1 MSLLESLIT
10 FAGVPVGSLVAAFV
24 ISFFAAAVQGTIGFG
39 YGLISVPTLALLHPA
54 LAPVPQLICAMPLVL
69 HMAWRERAGID
80 WLGFGWIT
88 VGRFP
93 GTAAGVLMVG
103 ALDPRSLDLVM
114 AGIIALAVAASVSR
128 ARAVRLRGAPF
139 WAGLASGLTSYVSAI
154 GGPPVALLYRDATGS
169 TLRATLAA
177 VFAVGLVIT
186 IAGRVLVG
194 QLAEVDLRVSAVL
207 LPGVLLGSWASGAL
221 LGRVEGPR
229 LRAAVLWGSGL
240 AAVALAART
249 LLGG

>member
-1 MSLLESLIT
+1 MSVFDSLAS
-10 FAGVPVGSLVAAFV
+10 FVGVPPAPLVAAFV

-54 LAPVPQLICAMPLVL
+54 LAPVPQLVCAMPLVL

-80 WLGFGWIT
+80 WSGFGWIT

-114 AGIIALAVAASVSR
+114 AGIIAVAVAASVSR
-128 ARAVRLRGAPF
+128 ARAVRVRGAPF

-154 GGPPVALLYRDATGS
+154 GGPPVALLYRDATGP

-221 LGRVEGPR
+221 TGRVEGPR

-240 AAVALAART
+240 ASVALAART